1 MNENDLSGDVIRA
14 GSSIAPEGVEKQ
26 MAALRAA
33 YAQMPPDEAWQELTR
48 DQAQNQADVIE
59 FSRYTVTLRMDS
71 EYSAFKELIN
81 GKSPDTT
88 PPDTLTATWN
98 DRSEDIPVTFW
109 SLHNHSRLGFMLDI
123 DGKRQC
129 YVLRSKSW
137 QAKVIDRTQL
147 ELPWTLEG
155 EIEQD
160 DEGRIINA
168 DLRAKSDNPATVPV
182 DMHLTGEHESGI
194 TLFDRDTLQ
203 RISKRNKLLR
213 FTAPPSETDNP
224 EYTNPGCDV
233 IANQPLELVSRYT
246 GTPHDERESVMRMK
260 GASIPVELQIMH
272 VPGCDNQQLL
282 LDIMKHSSV
291 NAGIIFYRT
300 VGLMIET
307 NQLMAVFKLD
317 DICEAVARREWKR
330 ANANDRRTLRT
341 DTLRTLLFGSWTR
354 IGQDILS
361 VVSVDAVHLNEY
373 DEPESVTLSI
383 PRLMEQKIIERR
395 GQSPQIESEYSRT
408 HYSPGTLEA
417 ISHLA
422 GGTETSRGHVTY
434 ARGISFWMALHE
446 AISRGSERT
455 FIRQQMLSDITIR
468 PTLKHSLSDKTHKT
482 RIIEYYCKALHSLLN
497 VPDGAELVQIL
508 DHGDAEIVREHRE
521 PHKMLKAWTDYE
533 SLRGTNKV
541 EQWLKQKGVL
551 RPASDE
557 RAATADELRKR
568 VEMQAKKGKQASEKA
583 RRAQEKKAKQKR

>member
-1 MNENDLSGDVIRA
+1 MNENDLNGDVIRA
-14 GSSIAPEGVEKQ
+14 GSSMAPEGVEKQ
-26 MAALRAA
+26 LEALRAA
-33 YAQMPPDEAWQELTR
+33 YAQMPADEAWQALQTIEPP
-48 DQAQNQADVIE
+48 DVTE
-59 FSRYTVTLRMDS
+59 FSYSVTLRMDS
-71 EYSAFKELIN
+71 EYSAFTELID

-98 DRSEDIPVTFW
+98 DRSVDIPVTFW

-137 QAKVIDRTQL
+137 QAKVIDSTQL

-160 DEGRIINA
+160 DKGRIISA
-168 DLRAKSDNPATVPV
+168 DLRAKNDNPATVPI
-182 DMHLTGEHESGI
+182 DMHLTSEHESGI
-194 TLFDRDTLQ
+194 TLFSRDTLQ

-233 IANQPLELVSRYT
+233 IANQPLEIVSRYT
-246 GTPHDERESVMRMK
+246 GTPHDERESVIRIK
-260 GASIPVELQIMH
+260 GVSIPVELQRVS

-282 LDIMKHSSV
+282 FDIMKHSSV
-291 NAGIIFYRT
+291 NADIIFQTT
-300 VGLMIET
+300 VGEMIQT
-307 NQLMAVFKLD
+307 NQMMAVFKLD
-317 DICEAVARREWKR
+317 YICEAVARREWKR
-330 ANANDRRTLRT
+330 ANADDRRTLRT

-361 VVSVDAVHLNEY
+361 VVNVDAVHLNEY

-383 PRLMEQKIIERR
+383 PRLTEQKIIQRR
-395 GQSPQIESEYSRT
+395 GQSPQIESEYSRR
-408 HYSPGTLEA
+408 HYIPGALEA

-434 ARGISFWMALHE
+434 ARGISFWMSHRE
-446 AISRGSERT
+446 AISRGAERT

-508 DHGDAEIVREHRE
+508 NYGDAQIVREHRE
-521 PHKMLKAWTDYE
+521 PHKTLKAWTDYE
-533 SLRGTNKV
+533 SLSGTNKV

-551 RPASDE
+551 HPASDE
-557 RAATADELRKR
+557 RSAIANELRKR
-568 VEMQAKKGKQASEKA
+568 VETQAKKGKQAAEKA
-583 RRAQEKKAKQKR
+583 RRAQEKKANQKR

>member
-14 GSSIAPEGVEKQ
+14 GSSVAPEGVEKQ

-48 DQAQNQADVIE
+48 NQADVDE

-71 EYSAFKELIN
+71 EYSAFTELIN

-88 PPDTLTATWN
+88 PPDTLTATFA
-98 DRSEDIPVTFW
+98 DRSVDIPVTFW

-137 QAKVIDRTQL
+137 QAKAIDKTQL

-160 DEGRIINA
+160 NKGRIISA
-168 DLRAKSDNPATVPV
+168 DLRAKDEVTATVPV

-194 TLFDRDTLQ
+194 TLFSRDTLQ

-213 FTAPPSETDNP
+213 FAAPPSETDNP

-233 IANQPLELVSRYT
+233 IANQPLEIVSRYT
-246 GTPHDERESVMRMK
+246 GTPHDERESVMRIK
-260 GASIPVELQIMH
+260 GVPIPVELQIVS

-282 LDIMKHSSV
+282 FDIMKHSSV
-291 NAGIIFYRT
+291 NADIIFQTT
-300 VGLMIET
+300 VGGMIQT

-330 ANANDRRTLRT
+330 ANADDRRTLRT

-361 VVSVDAVHLNEY
+361 VVNVDAVHLNEY

-383 PRLMEQKIIERR
+383 PRLMEQKIIQRR
-395 GQSPQIESEYSRT
+395 GQSPQIESEYSRR

-434 ARGISFWMALHE
+434 ARGISFWMSHHE

-521 PHKMLKAWTDYE
+521 PYKTLKAWTDYE
-533 SLRGTNKV
+533 SIKGVDKV
-541 EQWLKQKGVL
+541 QQWLKQKGVL
-551 RPASDE
+551 SPASDE

-568 VEMQAKKGKQASEKA
+568 VEMQAKKGKQAAEKA
-583 RRAQEKKAKQKR
+583 RRAQEKRAKQKR